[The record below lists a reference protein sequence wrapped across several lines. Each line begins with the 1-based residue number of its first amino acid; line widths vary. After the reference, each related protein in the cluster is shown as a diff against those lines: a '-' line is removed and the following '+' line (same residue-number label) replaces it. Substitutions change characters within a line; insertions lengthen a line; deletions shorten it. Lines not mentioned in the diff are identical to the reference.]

1 MRAAVLPWG
10 EMSWNKHCF
19 TVVPSLLAGT
29 SNSLFIHWL
38 AKLEWGIVLDL
49 QQKEED
55 QPGCSNAD
63 FGANASKGEGQGNL
77 GWGETGSWALKD
89 ASAFMKG
96 FRSGSTAWEGRRT
109 PWPQTRSG
117 LRGEERL
124 LVSDEGGSQGPG
136 CHGLMKHW
144 APWST

>member
-77 GWGETGSWALKD
+77 GWGEMGSWALKD